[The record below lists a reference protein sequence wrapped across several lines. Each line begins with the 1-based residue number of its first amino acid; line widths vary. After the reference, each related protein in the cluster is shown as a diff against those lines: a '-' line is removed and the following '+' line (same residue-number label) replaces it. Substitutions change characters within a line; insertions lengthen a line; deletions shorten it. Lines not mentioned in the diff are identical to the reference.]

1 MTAKLFTFHYAS
13 TLSQPVGRHPGR
25 ETPFTFHY
33 ASTLSGSHG
42 RLLAFQGIFTFHY
55 ASTLS
60 RMPCRY
66 RRGRKEFTFHYAS
79 TLSPGCSIAVT
90 GVSNLHS
97 TMLLLYR
104 RSGRT
109 GCCIRF
115 IYIPLC
121 FYFISRFAGNS
132 DAGDTFTFHYA
143 STLSFNVYPISG
155 DLAIFTFHYAST
167 LSWTCL
173 LYTSDAADD

>member
-33 ASTLSGSHG
+33 ASTLSGSHR
-42 RLLAFQGIFTFHY
+42 RLQVLAPAFTFHY

-121 FYFISRFAGNS
+121 FYFICASICSVRRRLCIYIPLCFYFILPAS
-132 DAGDTFTFHYA
+132 SIPPESHQFTFHYA
-143 STLSFNVYPISG
+143 STLSK
-155 DLAIFTFHYAST
+155 
-167 LSWTCL
+167 
-173 LYTSDAADD
+173 